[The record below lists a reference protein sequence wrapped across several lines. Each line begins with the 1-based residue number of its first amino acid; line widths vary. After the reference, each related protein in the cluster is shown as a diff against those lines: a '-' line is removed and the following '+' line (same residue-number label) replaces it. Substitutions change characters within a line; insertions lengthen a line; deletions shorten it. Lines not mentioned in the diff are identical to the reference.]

1 MNDKLDH
8 LFEALR
14 QEPDADLP
22 GLEGR
27 VWTRIDAW
35 RQSRRA
41 SNALVPLRAVSV
53 VAALGLGMVG
63 GSLAARAA
71 SHSPSE
77 VSAFSVDAH
86 LAPSTLLGRR

>member
-1 MNDKLDH
+1 MSDKLDP

-14 QEPDADLP
+14 RQPGAELP

-35 RQSRRA
+35 RERRRA
-41 SNALVPLRAVSV
+41 TGSLVPVGAVSIA
-53 VAALGLGMVG
+53 AALGLGMVG
-63 GSLAARAA
+63 GGLAANAAARA
-71 SHSPSE
+71 PSE

-86 LAPSTLLGRR
+86 LAPSTLLGER